1 MLTPKCPKGA
11 HGQDDLLPPVL
22 VAHDLAQ
29 QSERAGDPS
38 KAQANDS
45 SQGDQRLDVL
55 RRCAQEADDGNDEGA
70 HEVAG
75 ASSSEVREESEYD
88 GPDEDAHKGHGSQL

>member
-22 VAHDLAQ
+22 VPHHLGEQREAA
-29 QSERAGDPS
+29 RDPS
-38 KAQANDS
+38 EAQANDG

-55 RRCAQEADDGNDEGA
+55 RRCAEEADDGNDEGA

-75 ASSSEVREESEYD
+75 ASSTEVREESEYD
-88 GPDEDAHKGHGSQL
+88 GPHEDADKGHGSQL